1 MKLHNFFRSS
11 ASYRV
16 RIALNLK
23 GLAYEYRAV
32 HLRRGGGEQFG
43 AAFLALN
50 PQALVPVLEDGP
62 HVLTQSLSILEYLEE
77 THPEPALLPKA
88 PVERARVRAIA
99 LAIACDVH
107 PLNNLRVLEYLGKLG
122 VGQEARTEWYKHWV
136 DTGLRALETE
146 LVQSAATGRFCHG
159 DAPSIADCCLVPQL
173 FNARRFG
180 CDLSPFS
187 KLLAIE
193 ANCNALPAF
202 RAAAP
207 EAQVDAESS

>member
-43 AAFLALN
+43 SEFLALN
-50 PQALVPVLEDGP
+50 PHALVPVLEDGP

-77 THPEPALLPKA
+77 THPDRPLLPKA

-99 LAIACDVH
+99 LSIACDVH
-107 PLNNLRVLEYLGKLG
+107 PLNNLRVLEFLGKLG
-122 VGQEARTEWYKHWV
+122 VGPDARTEWYRHWV
-136 DTGLRALETE
+136 AAGLHALEVE
-146 LVQSAATGRFCHG
+146 LARSPATGKFCHG
-159 DAPSIADCCLVPQL
+159 DAPSLADCCLVPQL

-180 CDLSPFS
+180 CELSPYPR
-187 KLLAIE
+187 LLAIE
-193 ANCNALPAF
+193 ENCNGLSEF
-202 RAAAP
+202 LAASP
-207 EAQVDAESS
+207 ESQPDAESP